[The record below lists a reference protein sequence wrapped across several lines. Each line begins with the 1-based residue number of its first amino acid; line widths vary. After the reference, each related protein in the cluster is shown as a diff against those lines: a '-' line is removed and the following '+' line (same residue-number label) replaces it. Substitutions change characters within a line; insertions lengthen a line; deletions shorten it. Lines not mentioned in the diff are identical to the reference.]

1 MDGAPAPAL
10 PLLTQPAEAVHGL
23 RVCLEHGGPVD
34 ERVDALVV
42 RGLRQAEDAHHRGGF
57 AAA

>member
-10 PLLTQPAEAVHGL
+10 PLFTQPAEAVHGL

-42 RGLRQAEDAHHRGGF
+42 RRLRQAEDVIT
-57 AAA
+57 AAAFAPA